1 MRQTLQWIDWHTHLR
16 HPHNRRHTHTQTHIH
31 PITVNPL
38 VLISLEYAGRGGMQP
53 TARSPIPSKMNRRRK
68 SDRSPDDRRRL
79 EGSMIIKGNVVAES
93 SPPKVGRLRLLLGA
107 LISTLLDPK
116 RRILRL
122 KTGDA
127 ENISSHLCR
136 RCLCVGVC
144 VSFAIY
150 NVARQWFNYRIIFM
164 HPLLPPFSE
173 GPRRTGRCD

>member
-1 MRQTLQWIDWHTHLR
+1 
-16 HPHNRRHTHTQTHIH
+16 
-31 PITVNPL
+31 
-38 VLISLEYAGRGGMQP
+38 MQP

-107 LISTLLDPK
+107 LISSLDPK

-136 RCLCVGVC
+136 RCLCVCVC
-144 VSFAIY
+144 HSLYITSLGNDLITGSY
-150 NVARQWFNYRIIFM
+150 LCI
-164 HPLLPPFSE
+164 HCPPFPE
-173 GPRRTGRCD
+173 RKGPRRTGRCD